1 MLARTLR
8 RLRAGWQAI
17 TGRFRAGWQDPGQRG
32 DTARYLAAAA
42 VLFWGGL
49 ALLIGTRTGLA
60 LIAAGVATLG
70 SLICL
75 VGALSALWGRDL

>member
-1 MLARTLR
+1 MIPRALH
-8 RLRAGWQAI
+8 RLRTGWQAI
-17 TGRFRAGWQDPGQRG
+17 TGRFRAGWADPDQRR
-32 DTARYLAAAA
+32 DAARYLVGAAA
-42 VLFWGGL
+42 LFWGGL

>member
-8 RLRAGWQAI
+8 RLRAGWA
-17 TGRFRAGWQDPGQRG
+17 DPGQQVVAIRFLVG
-32 DTARYLAAAA
+32 ATI
-42 VLFWGGL
+42 LFWGGA

-60 LIAAGVATLG
+60 LVAAGVATLG

-75 VGALSALWGRDL
+75 VGALSALWGRR

>member
-1 MLARTLR
+1 
-8 RLRAGWQAI
+8 
-17 TGRFRAGWQDPGQRG
+17 
-32 DTARYLAAAA
+32 